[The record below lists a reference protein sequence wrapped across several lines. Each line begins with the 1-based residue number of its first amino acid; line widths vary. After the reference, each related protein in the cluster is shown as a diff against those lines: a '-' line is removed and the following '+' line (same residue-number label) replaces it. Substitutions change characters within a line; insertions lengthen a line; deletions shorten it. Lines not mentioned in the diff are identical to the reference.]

1 MPVALFVLGVHLAE
15 SARCHFRIFRNSTKR
30 QERTW
35 IVFRLITAAVAIY
48 VMALSVS
55 LTRAQPQPDGKLIF
69 RFDTF
74 GSEQLWT
81 DVLQMQHVIAEDVSP
96 ATALSV
102 GLKVD
107 VDALPPAVIAAL
119 QAGQVNLNDPAVT
132 VQLLKL
138 NAVVGVIGKV
148 VGANDNLASVGITC
162 ALCHSTVD
170 DSFAPGI
177 GRRLDGWAN
186 TTLNPGA
193 ILALSPAVTNKD
205 PYLSWG
211 PGKYDPR
218 FRIFDGAT
226 LIPLNDPED
235 LTIPVVIPPAYGLDG
250 VGFETFN
257 GDGPISYW
265 NNYVA
270 VTQMGG
276 HGNFS
281 DSRIGVTVT
290 QSPPDLVTPKLTAL
304 VQYQLGL
311 QTPAPPNGSV
321 NRPAARRGEELFA
334 GAAGCATC
342 HKPPLFT
349 DVTSGPDPMVPL
361 LHDPSDI
368 PTDPAYA
375 ARSATKAWRTTP
387 LRALWQHAPYFHDGS
402 AADLLAVVNRYNT
415 RFLLGLTERQK
426 ADLVEFLKG
435 L

>member
-1 MPVALFVLGVHLAE
+1 MWTVV
-15 SARCHFRIFRNSTKR
+15 
-30 QERTW
+30 
-35 IVFRLITAAVAIY
+35 RLITAAVAIY
-48 VMALSVS
+48 VMALSVALPS
-55 LTRAQPQPDGKLIF
+55 AQPQPDGKSIF

-81 DVLQMQHVIAEDVSP
+81 DFLRMQHVISDLSP
-96 ATALSV
+96 RTALSV

-107 VDALPPAVIAAL
+107 VDALPPAVIDAL
-119 QAGQVNLNDPAVT
+119 QNDQVNLDDAAVT

-148 VGANDNLASVGITC
+148 VSTNDNPATVGITC

-170 DSFAPGI
+170 DSLAAGI
-177 GRRLDGWAN
+177 GKRLDGWAN
-186 TTLNPGA
+186 TDLNPGA
-193 ILALSPAVTNKD
+193 IIALSPAITDKET
-205 PYLSWG
+205 YRSWG

-218 FRIFDGAT
+218 FRIFDGT
-226 LIPLNDPED
+226 NVRQLHDDSL
-235 LTIPVVIPPAYGLDG
+235 PVVIPPAFGLDG

-257 GDGPISYW
+257 GDGSISYW

-281 DSRIGVTVT
+281 DDRIGVTVT
-290 QSPPDLVTPKLTAL
+290 QTPPDLVAPKLLAL
-304 VQYQLGL
+304 FQYQLSL
-311 QTPAPPNGSV
+311 QTPAPPSGSF
-321 NRPAARRGEELFA
+321 NRAAARRGADVFA
-334 GAAGCATC
+334 AAGCATC

-349 DVTSGPDPMVPL
+349 DVTSGPDPKVPL
-361 LHDPSDI
+361 LHNPLDI
-368 PTDPAYA
+368 PTDTAYA

-387 LRALWQHAPYFHDGS
+387 LRALWQHPPYFHDGS
-402 AADLLAVVNRYNT
+402 APTLLDVVNRYNNDA

-426 ADLVEFLKG
+426 ADLVEFLKS

>member
-1 MPVALFVLGVHLAE
+1 VPVAETQAVLSSDHTRRKEWTV
-15 SARCHFRIFRNSTKR
+15 IR
-30 QERTW
+30 Q
-35 IVFRLITAAVAIY
+35 IATAAAVY
-48 VMALSVS
+48 VFALSTA
-55 LTRAQPQPDGKLIF
+55 LLPAQPQQDGKSIF

-81 DVLQMQHVIAEDVSP
+81 DVLQMQHVVSEQVSP

-148 VGANDNLASVGITC
+148 VGKNDTLATVGITC

-177 GRRLDGWAN
+177 GKRLDGWAN
-186 TTLNPGA
+186 TTLNAGA
-193 ILALSPAVTNKD
+193 IIALSPAISDKNS
-205 PYLSWG
+205 YRSWG

-218 FRIFDGAT
+218 FRIFDGTNVVQINSPT
-226 LIPLNDPED
+226 L
-235 LTIPVVIPPAYGLDG
+235 PVVIPPVFGLKG

-265 NNYVA
+265 NNYVG

-276 HGNFS
+276 QGSFS
-281 DSRIGVTVT
+281 DPRIGVTVT
-290 QSPPDLVTPKLTAL
+290 QTPDLVTPKLPAL
-304 VQYQLGL
+304 LQYQLSL
-311 QTPAPPNGSV
+311 QTPTAPSGTI
-321 NRPAARRGEELFA
+321 NRAAARRGADLFA
-334 GAAGCATC
+334 GTAGCANC

-349 DVTSGPDPMVPL
+349 DVTSGANPAVPF

-402 AADLLAVVNRYNT
+402 AADLLAVVNRYNNDP
-415 RFLLGLTERQK
+415 RFRLGLTARQK

>member
-1 MPVALFVLGVHLAE
+1 
-15 SARCHFRIFRNSTKR
+15 
-30 QERTW
+30 
-35 IVFRLITAAVAIY
+35 VFRLIATAVAVY
-48 VMALSVS
+48 VLALSVALPS
-55 LTRAQPQPDGKLIF
+55 AQPQPDGRSIF

-81 DVLQMQHVIAEDVSP
+81 DVLQMQHVISEKVSP

-107 VDALPPAVIAAL
+107 VDALPPAVINAL
-119 QAGQVNLNDPAVT
+119 QAGQVDLNDPAVT

-148 VGANDNLASVGITC
+148 VGAKDNLATVGITC

-177 GRRLDGWAN
+177 GKRLDGWAN

-193 ILALSPAVTNKD
+193 IIALSPAITDKT
-205 PYLSWG
+205 PFLSWG

-218 FRIFDGAT
+218 FRIFDGTSVLQINFPT
-226 LIPLNDPED
+226 L
-235 LTIPVVIPPAYGLDG
+235 PVVIPPAFGLQG

-276 HGNFS
+276 HGSFS
-281 DSRIGVTVT
+281 DPRIGVSVT
-290 QSPPDLVTPKLTAL
+290 QTPDLVTPKLPAL
-304 VQYQLGL
+304 LQYQLSL
-311 QTPAPPNGSV
+311 QTPAPPQGSF
-321 NRPAARRGEELFA
+321 NRPAARRGAALFA

-349 DVTSGPDPMVPL
+349 DVVSGPDPSVPF
-361 LHDPSDI
+361 LHDPFDI

-387 LRALWQHAPYFHDGS
+387 LRALWQHPPYFHDGS
-402 AADLLAVVNRYNT
+402 AADLLAVVNRYNNDP

-426 ADLVEFLKG
+426 ADLVEFLKS

>member
-1 MPVALFVLGVHLAE
+1 MWA
-15 SARCHFRIFRNSTKR
+15 
-30 QERTW
+30 
-35 IVFRLITAAVAIY
+35 VFRLISGAVALY
-48 VMALSVS
+48 VMALSVALPS
-55 LTRAQPQPDGKLIF
+55 AQPQPDIKSIF

-81 DVLQMQHVIAEDVSP
+81 DVLRMQQVIEKDVSP
-96 ATALSV
+96 NTALSV

-107 VDALPPAVIAAL
+107 VDALPPAVIEAL
-119 QAGQVNLNDPAVT
+119 QADPKILNDPAVT

-148 VGANDNLASVGITC
+148 VGANDNLATVGITC

-177 GRRLDGWAN
+177 GHRLDGWAN

-193 ILALSPAVTNKD
+193 IIALSPAITDTDKKS
-205 PYLSWG
+205 YLSWG

-218 FRIFDGAT
+218 FRFFDGTAVRD
-226 LIPLNDPED
+226 LNPT
-235 LTIPVVIPPAYGLDG
+235 TIPVVIPPIYGLQG
-250 VGFETFN
+250 VFFETFN
-257 GDGPISYW
+257 ADGPISYW

-276 HGNFS
+276 HGDFS
-281 DSRIGVTVT
+281 DDRIGVTVNQT
-290 QSPPDLVTPKLTAL
+290 EPDLVASKLPAL
-304 VQYQLGL
+304 LQYQLSL
-311 QTPAPPNGSV
+311 KIPPPPAGSF
-321 NRPAARRGEELFA
+321 NQAAAKRGQDLFM

-349 DVTSGPDPMVPL
+349 DVTSGPDPGVPF
-361 LHDPSDI
+361 LHNPLDI

-375 ARSATKAWRTTP
+375 ARSATKEWRTTP
-387 LRALWQHAPYFHDGS
+387 LRALWQHPPYFHDGS
-402 AADLLAVVNRYNT
+402 AADLLAVVNRYNNDK

-426 ADLVEFLKG
+426 KDLVEFLKS